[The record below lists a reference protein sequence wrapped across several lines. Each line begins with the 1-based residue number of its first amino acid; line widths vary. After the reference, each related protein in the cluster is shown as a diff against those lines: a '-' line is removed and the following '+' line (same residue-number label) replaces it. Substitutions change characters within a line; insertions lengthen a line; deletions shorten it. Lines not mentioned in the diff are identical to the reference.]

1 MQMKQ
6 IALAVAAA
14 AASLS
19 AQTSVHASLTPAQAD
34 AAIGAGRVVYNAGA
48 SAPTNITYEAF
59 IRMCQDGTAAVF
71 THANLGAHATPGD
84 AVLGNNLAYACKL
97 RTDLTGLPTGW
108 GGNDMVFVTSVEG
121 GSINSVVGMS
131 TNAAQQVNFL
141 NNFGATTTCVNSGFT
156 TTDGRALPIWR
167 SCGRGKLRAHGGFS
181 DVERQ
186 LWNNN
191 FTADPA
197 ASDYVAPPAGVT
209 LSQVSATAVNAY
221 QPFALAVSNALYEA
235 LQTAQGIPGS
245 TRYYDLNRDGDFA
258 DLGETVLCL
267 LGNAS
272 PACQPNITKRQYAS
286 ITNNNP
292 ASPTK
297 TDWAWLVGTP
307 GIGQKVNLCRRAD
320 TSGTQKSSEMYFLG
334 NPVLRWADR
343 AGARPAAN
351 SVDSTASFNVF
362 EGSGT
367 GNAKECLSGVDLN
380 NNGTVDGGTTPASWS
395 IGVLS
400 AENTWGPGETW
411 KYVKLDG
418 VAVNEDSLHVQSSC
432 RGAYDFAMQLIL
444 HRNTAGGVTPAAVN
458 TFYTKLVGDMASLSL
473 PAITGIWRG
482 ADTACFGGKG
492 GNNAQVFTR

>member
-1 MQMKQ
+1 MQTKQ

-19 AQTSVHASLTPAQAD
+19 AHASLTPAQVD
-34 AAIGAGRVVYNAGA
+34 AAIAAGRVVYNAGA
-48 SAPTNITYEAF
+48 SAPTNIIYEAF
-59 IRMCQDGTAAVF
+59 IRMCQAGTEAVF
-71 THANLGAHATPGD
+71 TNANLGVNATPGD
-84 AVLGNNLAYACKL
+84 AALGNNLAYACTL
-97 RTDLTGLPTGW
+97 QNISGLPSGW
-108 GGNDMVFVTSVEG
+108 GGQNAVFVTSVDG

-131 TNAAQQVNFL
+131 TSSAQQVNFL
-141 NNFGATTTCVNSGFT
+141 NNFGVTTTCASSGFT
-156 TTDGRALPIWR
+156 TSDGRAIPIWR
-167 SCGRGKLRAHGGFS
+167 SCGRGKIRAHGGFS

-186 LWNNN
+186 LWTNN
-191 FTADPA
+191 FTADPT
-197 ASDYVAPPAGVT
+197 ASNYVAPPTGVT
-209 LSQVSATAVNAY
+209 LTQVTTTAVNVY

-245 TRYYDLNRDGDFA
+245 TRTYDLNRDGDFA
-258 DLGETVLCL
+258 DAGETVVCA
-267 LGNAS
+267 LGDAS
-272 PACQPNITKRQYAS
+272 PACQPNISRRQYAS
-286 ITNNNP
+286 LTNNNP

-307 GIGQKVNLCRRAD
+307 GVGQKVNLCRRAD
-320 TSGTQKSSEMYFLG
+320 TSGTQKSSELYFLG
-334 NPVLRWADR
+334 NPVLGWSAR
-343 AGARPAAN
+343 AGARPVAN

-380 NNGTVDGGTTPASWS
+380 ANGSVDGGTTPTSWS

-400 AENTWGPGETW
+400 AENTLGPGETW

-432 RGAYDFAMQLIL
+432 RGDYDFAMQLIL
-444 HRNTAGGVTPAAVN
+444 HRNTGGGVTPVAAN
-458 TFYTKLVGDMASLSL
+458 TFYTKLIADMASLSL